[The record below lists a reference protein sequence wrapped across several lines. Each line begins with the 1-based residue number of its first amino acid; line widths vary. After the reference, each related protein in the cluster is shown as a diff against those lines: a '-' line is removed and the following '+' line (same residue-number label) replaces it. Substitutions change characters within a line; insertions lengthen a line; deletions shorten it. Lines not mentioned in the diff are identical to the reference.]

1 MIDINA
7 PHAILYAAA
16 FFAGFIDAVVG
27 GGGLIQLPVLFST
40 LPTIP
45 AATLF
50 GTNKLAGFCG
60 TSFSAL
66 SFSRRIPIMWSSV
79 VPAAIAAFVL
89 AFSGAFAVTHVPTD
103 LIRKAL
109 PFVLIFIALY
119 TFRKKGFGTVHAP
132 LHKGAKESLMA
143 TSMGG
148 CIGFYDGFFGP
159 GTGSFL
165 VFLFVKFFGFD
176 FLRAS
181 AAAKVV
187 NAACNFAA
195 LAWFAYSGHVFW
207 EVGLGMAILNIAG
220 SALGSRMAMRHG
232 ARFIRKVFL
241 FVVVALIVKT
251 GKDAFFGS

>member
-1 MIDINA
+1 MTDINA
-7 PHAILYAAA
+7 YHAMVYAAA
-16 FFAGFIDAVVG
+16 FFAGFVDAVVG

-40 LPTIP
+40 FPGIP

-66 SFSRRIPIMWSSV
+66 SFSKRIPIMWSTV
-79 VPAAIAAFVL
+79 VPAAIAAFIL
-89 AFSGAFAVTHVPTD
+89 AFGGAFAVTHVPTD
-103 LIRKAL
+103 LIRKIL
-109 PFVLIFIALY
+109 PFVLILIAFHTIREKEL
-119 TFRKKGFGTVHAP
+119 GAVHVP
-132 LHKGAKESLMA
+132 LHSGAKESLMA

-165 VFLFVKFFGFD
+165 IFLFVKFFGFD
-176 FLRAS
+176 FLSAS

-195 LAWFAYSGHVFW
+195 LTWFAYSGHVLW
-207 EVGLGMAILNIAG
+207 EVGLGMALLNIAG
-220 SALGSRMAMRHG
+220 SALGARMAMRHG
-232 ARFIRKVFL
+232 TAFIRKIFL
-241 FVVVALIVKT
+241 LVVVALIVKT
-251 GKDAFFGS
+251 GMDAFPLQ